1 MVSGNG
7 VEEKMWSRR
16 SSRYDEMGC
25 SSIRVFVIKIKK
37 ILRVGS
43 EAVCV
48 CTGTHTLYCS
58 EDDAIKNIENKNKKQ
73 KFLLNLRVLLE
84 FSSNHFPLFH

>member
-1 MVSGNG
+1 
-7 VEEKMWSRR
+7 
-16 SSRYDEMGC
+16 MGC

-58 EDDAIKNIENKNKKQ
+58 EDDAIKNIENKIQ
-73 KFLLNLRVLLE
+73 TFGIEILPTI
-84 FSSNHFPLFH
+84 FFTIH

>member
-73 KFLLNLRVLLE
+73 KF
-84 FSSNHFPLFH
+84 HFYP